1 MLRLL
6 KGLALVVSG
15 LVVMAAVACSG
26 DPAPTPV
33 PASDIAATVTAAISA
48 GQTSADDIQKMV
60 QDAVMAAPQGVTAAE
75 LQAQLEAATEGQ
87 LSAPQVQA
95 IVAQSLNALPPPEI
109 NVAQIQGLVEDA
121 VKANVPEGTSATEI
135 QRMVQ
140 AAVAAATR
148 DAPTRGDVNAAV
160 AQAVKDATEDQLT
173 AEQVQALIDA
183 ATAATNQAI
192 EDATAALA
200 ATPVP
205 APTAMMPE
213 TPDADTF
220 TGTFAG
226 SFVWDG
232 PMPTEFSEAPM
243 LASMVAAGTIPAV
256 GERLPKAEDVMVVP
270 VVDRI
275 GDYGGT
281 WRRAFTGPNDGQ
293 NADRLM
299 MDMVLYYDL
308 NGTDIIPNV
317 AKDWDVS
324 DDGLVYTLYL
334 REGMKWSDGTPFT
347 SEDFV
352 WHFNNVIL
360 DTEIN
365 PNRDGQIGW
374 SGVQAESMTAVDEYT
389 VAVTLKERKDGFLD
403 SLANYT
409 TGGWTLHGRIA
420 DGMYGPTHYLKTI
433 HRRFAEDTAAY
444 DKMVADAGYEN
455 WITFF
460 KDNASPLKSTDTPVI
475 SPWKMTSPI
484 TAEIYEWER
493 NPYYWAVDPAGNQ
506 LPYIDKISM
515 TLTGDKEILN
525 LKASAGEIDFQHRHI
540 EMAKVPV
547 FVENGERENIEV
559 QFWGSHGAVGIS
571 INNSYG
577 EGDVGYEVDEEVKK
591 WINNFNFRKA
601 MSLAID
607 RNKINEVMFLGQGDI
622 SQPVFS
628 KGHPFYPGDDYAQ
641 KYTQY
646 SPAEAKSILD
656 SIGLVDTDGN
666 GVRNR
671 TDGKGD
677 LVFIMDYAAEYF
689 VAYDVLA
696 ELIEEDLAA
705 VGIKVALNAMDVS
718 LFETRRNEN
727 TGILMA
733 GGLMSSRW
741 PNLLDRWH
749 EHGSAYRAWYTGG
762 RDVYS
767 ENAIAVSPTDP
778 AILKLADLADKA
790 LELRYANRKDI
801 YVEGQRIF
809 IDNLYGIGAVG
820 NTPAFNG
827 VIVKKGYF
835 MNVPAQAP
843 NESPLQNPGI
853 ARTVQFFMEGGK
865 NDSE

>member
-1 MLRLL
+1 MITKHLRLI
-6 KGLALVVSG
+6 GFAALA
-15 LVVMAAVACSG
+15 VMLFTVVACSS
-26 DPAPTPV
+26 
-33 PASDIAATVTAAISA
+33 SDDD
-48 GQTSADDIQKMV
+48 AD
-60 QDAVMAAPQGVTAAE
+60 
-75 LQAQLEAATEGQ
+75 
-87 LSAPQVQA
+87 
-95 IVAQSLNALPPPEI
+95 
-109 NVAQIQGLVEDA
+109 
-121 VKANVPEGTSATEI
+121 
-135 QRMVQ
+135 
-140 AAVAAATR
+140 
-148 DAPTRGDVNAAV
+148 
-160 AQAVKDATEDQLT
+160 
-173 AEQVQALIDA
+173 DA
-183 ATAATNQAI
+183 ATAAPAAPAPAPAAPAPAAPAPAPAAPAPAAAPA
-192 EDATAALA
+192 ATA
-200 ATPVP
+200 
-205 APTAMMPE
+205 MPE
-213 TPDADTF
+213 APNDFAGTF
-220 TGTFAG
+220 TG

-243 LASMVAAGTIPAV
+243 LASMVAAGTIPPV
-256 GERLPKAEDVMVVP
+256 DERLPNADDVMVVP

-317 AKDWDVS
+317 AKGWDVS
-324 DDGLVYTLYL
+324 NDGLVYTLYL

-347 SEDFV
+347 ATDFE
-352 WHFNNVIL
+352 WHFNNVII
-360 DTEIN
+360 DEEIN
-365 PNRDGQIGW
+365 PTRDGQIGW
-374 SGVQAESMTAVDEYT
+374 SGVQVDSITAVDDYT
-389 VAVTLKERKDGFLD
+389 VSVTLRERKDGFLD

-433 HRRFAEDTAAY
+433 HRRFAEDTDAY
-444 DKMVADAGYEN
+444 DKMVSDAGYEN

-515 TLTGDKEILN
+515 ILTGDKEILN
-525 LKASAGEIDFQHRHI
+525 LRASAGDIDFQHRHI

-547 FVENGERENIEV
+547 FIENGEQSNIEV

-591 WINNFNFRKA
+591 WINNFEFRKA

-641 KYTQY
+641 KYTEY
-646 SPAEAKSILD
+646 DPEESKRILD

-666 GVRNR
+666 GVRDR
-671 TDGKGD
+671 TDGRGD

-696 ELIEEDLAA
+696 ELLEEDLAA

-733 GGLMSSRW
+733 GGLMSARW

-767 ENAIAVSPTDP
+767 ENAIAVEPTDP
-778 AILKLADLADKA
+778 NILQLADLADEA
-790 LELRYANRKDI
+790 VQFRYAQRKDI
-801 YVEGQRIF
+801 YVQGQQIF

-827 VIVKKGYF
+827 VIVKKRYF
-835 MNVPAQAP
+835 KNVPAQAP

>member
-1 MLRLL
+1 MITKNLRLI
-6 KGLALVVSG
+6 GFAALA
-15 LVVMAAVACSG
+15 VMLFTVLACSS
-26 DPAPTPV
+26 
-33 PASDIAATVTAAISA
+33 SDDTT
-48 GQTSADDIQKMV
+48 D
-60 QDAVMAAPQGVTAAE
+60 
-75 LQAQLEAATEGQ
+75 
-87 LSAPQVQA
+87 
-95 IVAQSLNALPPPEI
+95 
-109 NVAQIQGLVEDA
+109 
-121 VKANVPEGTSATEI
+121 
-135 QRMVQ
+135 
-140 AAVAAATR
+140 
-148 DAPTRGDVNAAV
+148 
-160 AQAVKDATEDQLT
+160 
-173 AEQVQALIDA
+173 
-183 ATAATNQAI
+183 
-192 EDATAALA
+192 DATAAPA
-200 ATPVP
+200 ATTAP
-205 APTAMMPE
+205 APAAAPAPEPTAAPAAPAPAAPEPTAMPE
-213 TPDADTF
+213 APNDFAGTF
-220 TGTFAG
+220 TG
-226 SFVWDG
+226 SFVWGG
-232 PMPTEFSEAPM
+232 PMPTEFNEAPM
-243 LASMVAAGTIPAV
+243 LASMVAAGTIPPV
-256 GERLPKAEDVMVVP
+256 DERLPNADDVMVVP

-317 AKDWDVS
+317 AKGWDIS
-324 DDGLVYTLYL
+324 NDGLVYTLYL

-347 SEDFV
+347 AVDFE
-352 WHFNNVIL
+352 WHFNNVII
-360 DTEIN
+360 DEEIN
-365 PNRDGQIGW
+365 PTRDGQIGW
-374 SGVQAESMTAVDEYT
+374 SGVQVDAITAVDDYT
-389 VAVTLKERKDGFLD
+389 VSVTLRERKDGFLD

-444 DKMVADAGYEN
+444 DAMVSDAGYEN

-460 KDNASPLKSTDTPVI
+460 KDRSSPLKSTDTPVV

-525 LKASAGEIDFQHRHI
+525 LRASAGEIDFQHRHI

-547 FVENGERENIEV
+547 FIEEGERANIEV

-577 EGDVGYEVDEEVKK
+577 EGEVGYEVDEEVKK
-591 WINNFNFRKA
+591 WINNFEFRKA
-601 MSLAID
+601 LSLAID

-641 KYTQY
+641 KYTEY
-646 SPAEAKSILD
+646 DPEESMRILD
-656 SIGLVDTDGN
+656 SIGLVDADGN
-666 GVRNR
+666 GVRDR
-671 TDGKGD
+671 TDGRGD

-696 ELIEEDLAA
+696 ELLEEDLAA

-733 GGLMSSRW
+733 GGLMSARW

-767 ENAIAVSPTDP
+767 ENAIAVAPTDP
-778 AILKLADLADKA
+778 NILKLADLADEAVKF
-790 LELRYANRKDI
+790 RYAQRRDI
-801 YVEGQRIF
+801 YIEGQQVF

-827 VIVKKGYF
+827 VIVKKRYF

>member
-1 MLRLL
+1 MITKNFRLIGFAALAVMLFTVL
-6 KGLALVVSG
+6 
-15 LVVMAAVACSG
+15 ACSSDDDDG
-26 DPAPTPV
+26 DTAAPAPAP
-33 PASDIAATVTAAISA
+33 
-48 GQTSADDIQKMV
+48 
-60 QDAVMAAPQGVTAAE
+60 AAPAPAAP
-75 LQAQLEAATEGQ
+75 APAAP
-87 LSAPQVQA
+87 AP
-95 IVAQSLNALPPPEI
+95 
-109 NVAQIQGLVEDA
+109 
-121 VKANVPEGTSATEI
+121 
-135 QRMVQ
+135 
-140 AAVAAATR
+140 AAA
-148 DAPTRGDVNAAV
+148 P
-160 AQAVKDATEDQLT
+160 
-173 AEQVQALIDA
+173 A
-183 ATAATNQAI
+183 ATAVPE
-192 EDATAALA
+192 EDAM
-200 ATPVP
+200 
-205 APTAMMPE
+205 AMS
-213 TPDADTF
+213 DFA
-220 TGTFAG
+220 GTFKG
-226 SFVWDG
+226 TFVWDG
-232 PMPTEFSEAPM
+232 DHPTKFSEAPT
-243 LASMVAAGTIPAV
+243 LAARVASGELPPV
-256 GERLPKAEDVMVVP
+256 EERLPNAEEVMVVA

-308 NGTDIIPNV
+308 NGTEVIPNV
-317 AKDWDVS
+317 AKGWDIS

-334 REGMKWSDGTPFT
+334 REGMKWSDGVPFT

-360 DTEIN
+360 DDEIN
-365 PNRDGQIGW
+365 PTREGQIGW

-389 VAVTLKERKDGFLD
+389 VSVLLTERKDGFLD

-409 TGGWTLHGRIA
+409 TGGWTLHGRVG

-433 HRRFAEDTAAY
+433 HRKFAEDKDAF
-444 DKMVADAGYEN
+444 DKRVADAGYEN

-460 KDNASPLKSTDTPVI
+460 KDNASPLKSTDTPVV

-506 LPYIDKISM
+506 LPYIDRISM

-547 FVENGERENIEV
+547 FKENEERSQIDV
-559 QFWGSHGAVGIS
+559 QFWGSHGAVGIA
-571 INNSYG
+571 INMSYG
-577 EGDVGYEVDEEVKK
+577 EGEVDYEVDEEVKK
-591 WINNFNFRKA
+591 WLNNFEFRKA
-601 MSLAID
+601 LSLAVD

-622 SQPVFS
+622 SQPIFS
-628 KGHPFYPGDDYAQ
+628 KGHPFYPGDAYAQ
-641 KYTQY
+641 KYTELDPDQ
-646 SPAEAKSILD
+646 SMQILD
-656 SIGLVDTDGN
+656 SIGLKDTDGD
-666 GVRNR
+666 GIRNR
-671 TDGKGD
+671 TDGKGN

-696 ELIEEDLAA
+696 ELIEEDLAK
-705 VGIKVALNAMDVS
+705 VGIKVALKPMDVS
-718 LFETRRNEN
+718 LFKERRDGN

-733 GGLMSSRW
+733 GGLMSARW
-741 PNLLDRWH
+741 PNLLDRWY
-749 EHGSAYRAWYTGG
+749 EHGSAYRTWYTGG

-767 ENAIAVSPTDP
+767 EDSVAAEPTDP
-778 AILKLADLADKA
+778 DILRLAQLADDAVK
-790 LELRYANRKDI
+790 LRYADRKDV

-827 VIVKKGYF
+827 VIVKKKYF
-835 MNVPAQAP
+835 KNVPPQAP

-853 ARTVQFFMEGGK
+853 ARTVQFFIEGGK